1 MGAEGGQG
9 SGREQLRL
17 AGRGAAGEREP
28 RGTGA
33 CPPGPEPLARAPP
46 GRVHG
51 AERVPLSCRRAELPA
66 ARRRGRGALLLQSGR
81 VLEEGA
87 PGSALQG
94 TAMLQVT
101 GTGWDAGF
109 SSLPPRGPCARASPA
124 WAVGASRALLPPV
137 SERLGAG
144 RNSLDVCVRKTQAVQ
159 TCQCVSGYLLGKRQL
174 MFLLKTTYVT

>member
-1 MGAEGGQG
+1 
-9 SGREQLRL
+9 
-17 AGRGAAGEREP
+17 
-28 RGTGA
+28 
-33 CPPGPEPLARAPP
+33 
-46 GRVHG
+46 
-51 AERVPLSCRRAELPA
+51 
-66 ARRRGRGALLLQSGR
+66 
-81 VLEEGA
+81 
-87 PGSALQG
+87 
-94 TAMLQVT
+94 MLQVT

-109 SSLPPRGPCARASPA
+109 SSLPPRGPCAWASPA